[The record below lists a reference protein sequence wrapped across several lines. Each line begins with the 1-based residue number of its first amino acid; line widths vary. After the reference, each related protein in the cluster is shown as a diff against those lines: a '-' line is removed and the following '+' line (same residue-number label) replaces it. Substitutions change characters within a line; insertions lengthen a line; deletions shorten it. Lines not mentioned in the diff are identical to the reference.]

1 MLVSVIIPAY
11 NEESTIESC
20 LKSLLN
26 QTIEKDTYELIVVD
40 DGSTDSTPEIIKRY
54 PVKLFRQENSGPAT
68 ARNLGAKNS
77 SGEIILFTDA
87 DCIADPNWIEE
98 MISPFIDEEVIA
110 VKGAYKRGKG
120 NLIMRFVQIEFEE
133 RYEILSK
140 LNSIDMI
147 DTYSAAF
154 RRNIFME
161 YGGFDTNFTKANN
174 EDTELSYRL
183 SKTEYRMVFNPKA
196 KVYHT
201 GHPNTIFK
209 YFKLKLRIGFWRVI
223 VYKRFPDKILTDTYT
238 PKTLKF
244 QVLISLLLL
253 GTSVLSFLHSLF
265 FYAFLSFLF
274 LFLISSIPFIRF
286 SLRKD
291 TSIALLAPFFLMIR
305 ATAIGLGSV
314 YGFVSN
320 PFTSIGTRNTKNRGQ

>member
-110 VKGAYKRGKG
+110 VKGA
-120 NLIMRFVQIEFEE
+120 
-133 RYEILSK
+133 
-140 LNSIDMI
+140 
-147 DTYSAAF
+147 
-154 RRNIFME
+154 
-161 YGGFDTNFTKANN
+161 
-174 EDTELSYRL
+174 
-183 SKTEYRMVFNPKA
+183 
-196 KVYHT
+196 
-201 GHPNTIFK
+201 
-209 YFKLKLRIGFWRVI
+209 
-223 VYKRFPDKILTDTYT
+223 
-238 PKTLKF
+238 
-244 QVLISLLLL
+244 
-253 GTSVLSFLHSLF
+253 
-265 FYAFLSFLF
+265 
-274 LFLISSIPFIRF
+274 
-286 SLRKD
+286 
-291 TSIALLAPFFLMIR
+291 
-305 ATAIGLGSV
+305 
-314 YGFVSN
+314 
-320 PFTSIGTRNTKNRGQ
+320 